1 MCIDNVFIISQVFL
15 HTQKLFVSGWRD
27 SFGSEYLLL
36 FLKPILE
43 FPAPI
48 SCSQLPITLTTRN
61 LNALLASRDI
71 VLRFSYHTLAYSK
84 LNMVQNKKNCLS
96 SWTKDTQQLEL
107 GSLSTGSS
115 MDMHNYK
122 IQSRLPIYQTSLA
135 VR

>member
-48 SCSQLPITLTTRN
+48 SFSQLPITLITRY
-61 LNALLASRDI
+61 LKALLASRDI

-84 LNMVQNKKNCLS
+84 LNVVQNKKKLFIIMDKRYS
-96 SWTKDTQQLEL
+96 AAGIGRSEYWFQYGYAQL
-107 GSLSTGSS
+107 
-115 MDMHNYK
+115 
-122 IQSRLPIYQTSLA
+122 
-135 VR
+135 